1 MGSDRHYPEEAPPHL
16 VNVDGFWIDR
26 TPVTNREFRKFV
38 NATGYITFAE
48 IAPDPKGYPGALPH
62 VLKAGSLA
70 FTRSPRSISAT
81 GASGGISSSVP
92 TAPSARAGQTVPAGH
107 ALARVE
113 IRAARQI
120 LGPGQL
126 ADLAAWNSSE
136 STARTRASNG
146 SRAIASLPL
155 SAHTRKSGQTLRL
168 RKRPRISSRVRVA
181 ASRGRVARQ
190 VLSQAMIYAARA
202 RHGIVRLNSILP
214 ARAPRWAGAPLFS
227 LTNCRRARPGST
239 PKTAYFAL
247 TVP

>member
-48 IAPDPKGYPGALPH
+48 IAPDPKGDPGALPH
-62 VLKAGSLA
+62 VLKPGSLA

-92 TAPSARAGQTVPAGH
+92 AAPRARAGQTVPAGY
-107 ALARVE
+107 ALARAE

-126 ADLAAWNSSE
+126 ADLAAWELERVHGAHQSFE
-136 STARTRASNG
+136 R
-146 SRAIASLPL
+146 IACNRFF
-155 SAHTRKSGQTLRL
+155 AFV
-168 RKRPRISSRVRVA
+168 RPICENLA
-181 ASRGRVARQ
+181 KHYG
-190 VLSQAMIYAARA
+190 
-202 RHGIVRLNSILP
+202 
-214 ARAPRWAGAPLFS
+214 
-227 LTNCRRARPGST
+227 
-239 PKTAYFAL
+239 
-247 TVP
+247 